1 MDYHHHIVTSFSPLL
16 DLLLEPERPD
26 ERIVRLIEAI
36 QAGELYI
43 EVSPI
48 TINSAIRYIELTYT
62 SLNEQKRLTSEL
74 LDWVRV
80 NSEHGIEYQSILEE
94 ANNLRPYPESLAF
107 EDIVN
112 LVFAKEI
119 GGGSVYLTHEPGI
132 IQEFIVDKNLGLEY
146 QDLQIFDLESLA
158 EWLNNDSLF
167 SYSYSRDFIIV
178 KTPAGDEIK
187 LSIEPRTGKYPTPVD
202 FAYGVHTNIGH
213 RCKGAFV
220 NGKETLLDTPLQN
233 NQVVQIIEG
242 INQCP
247 DRAWVGFV
255 TTKKAKEKI
264 RKWFKEKDIENGIK
278 ILRQQF
284 GNQYS
289 LNGETYLNVAKKLNY
304 KNTLTLQEKL
314 GSGAIGIEKVISI
327 VESRLKRES
336 LPVSDRTLV
345 NARPSLLGIDSN
357 QEIILATCCLP
368 LPQDSEII
376 GIASERNQ
384 KPLLRVHRKDC
395 PNLDNVK
402 PEHQEILQWNCQVC
416 TVEIQVTMRNRP
428 GILMIISDKLSELFG
443 QNVNILKVV
452 AERNPAI
459 LEFYVLCAEK
469 AQLEDLEIQLKDLS
483 PDVLQIRV
491 IGLSPGRTKFD
502 KAIAPP

>member
-16 DLLLEPERPD
+16 DLLLEPEQPD

-36 QAGELYI
+36 QAGEIYI

-48 TINSAIRYIELTYT
+48 TINSAIRYIELKYP

-80 NSEHGIEYQSILEE
+80 NSEHGIEYQNILEE
-94 ANNLRPYPESLAF
+94 ANNLRPYPDSLAF

-119 GGGSVYLTHEPGI
+119 GGGSVYLTDEPGVM
-132 IQEFIVDKNLGLEY
+132 QKFIANKNLGLEY
-146 QDLQIFDLESLA
+146 LDLQIFDLESLA
-158 EWLNNDSLF
+158 NEWLDNNGLF
-167 SYSYSRDFIIV
+167 SYARDFIGV

-187 LSIEPRTGKYPTPVD
+187 LRIDPHTGKYPTPVD
-202 FAYGVHTNIGH
+202 FAYGIHTNVCH
-213 RCKGAFV
+213 RCQGALI
-220 NGKETLLDTPLQN
+220 NGQQVTLNTPLQN
-233 NQVVQIIEG
+233 NQIVQIIERPD
-242 INQCP
+242 QCP
-247 DRAWVGFV
+247 DRAWQEFIV
-255 TTKKAKEKI
+255 TKKAKEKI

-289 LNGETYLNVAKKLNY
+289 LNGETYLNVARKLRY
-304 KNTLTLQEKL
+304 KNTLTLLEKL
-314 GSGAIGIEKVISI
+314 GSGAIGIGQVIQI
-327 VESRLKRES
+327 VESRLKTKR
-336 LPVSDRTLV
+336 LTVSDRTLLDTG
-345 NARPSLLGIDSN
+345 PSLSGIDPN

-368 LPQDSEII
+368 LPHDGEII

-384 KPLLRVHRKDC
+384 KPLLRVHRQDC
-395 PNLDNVK
+395 LNLKNIK
-402 PEHQEILQWNCQVC
+402 LEHQQILQWNCQVC
-416 TVEIQVTMRNRP
+416 TVEIQVTMKNRP
-428 GILMIISDKLSELFG
+428 GILMSISDKLSELFG
-443 QNVNILKVV
+443 QNVNILKVD

-483 PDVLQIRV
+483 LDVLQIRV